1 MSVEQIREGLWK
13 SGPEQF
19 QADSQ
24 EEAEQIAANIARIKA
39 ERDPTISMLS
49 NRIKLREGSFLPVL
63 TDIGDGVET
72 VGYGHVPEKR
82 PWSPAQLDYLRLNQG
97 RTFEREPMAQE
108 EADAILESDVQEN
121 LRLAK
126 MALPDG
132 VFRQLSPVRRGAS
145 LGDLAH
151 VVGGSISQF
160 TKMAGAIGAA
170 VNNPEFAA
178 ELFQRAG
185 QEISNSRFGRG
196 EAVNGVTFRG
206 NIRRA
211 NEIGLMMQTDQLVT
225 IQDQDPQAFVPLFQQ
240 QAQTAPPGFP

>member
-1 MSVEQIREGLWK
+1 MPVEQIREGLWK

-24 EEAEQIAANIARIKA
+24 EEAEQIAATIARIKA
-39 ERDPTISMLS
+39 ERDPAISMLTS
-49 NRIKLREGSFLPVL
+49 RIKLREGSFLSVL

-72 VGYGHVPEKR
+72 IGYGHVPEKR

-97 RTFEREPMAQE
+97 RTFEREPMTQE
-108 EADAILESDVQEN
+108 EADAILESDVQFN
-121 LRLAK
+121 LNLAK

-132 VFRQLSPVRRGAS
+132 VFRQLSPVRRAS

-151 VVGGSISQF
+151 VVGGGISQF
-160 TKMAGAIGAA
+160 TSMAGAIGAA
-170 VNNPEFAA
+170 VNNPEFAP

-196 EAVNGVTFRG
+196 EAVNGATFRG

-225 IQDQDPQAFVPLFQQ
+225 IQDQDPSAFVPLFQQ
-240 QAQTAPPGFP
+240 QAQTGAPAFP